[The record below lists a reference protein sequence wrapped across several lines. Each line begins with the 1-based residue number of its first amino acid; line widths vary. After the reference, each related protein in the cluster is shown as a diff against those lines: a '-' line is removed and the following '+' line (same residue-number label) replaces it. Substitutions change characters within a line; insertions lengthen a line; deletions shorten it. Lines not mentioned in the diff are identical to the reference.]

1 MVIVRCDSEAMAG
14 ERLKLSRDFYDD
26 KWSKHRIITSL
37 DWSSQVCFTSQP
49 LKEYI
54 TEVCHNAAMH
64 IQTRLIATFMRCT
77 QNSRR

>member
-1 MVIVRCDSEAMAG
+1 MSLCLTVIVWCDSEAMAG

-49 LKEYI
+49 LKEYL
-54 TEVCHNAAMH
+54 TEVCHNAA
-64 IQTRLIATFMRCT
+64 ICT
-77 QNSRR
+77 YRHP